1 MSENT
6 ASSFFFSHVGKTLR
20 DASND
25 QVPLRGRS
33 ALWRRWSLAKDAI
46 PKLRKVRTLRMEFIH
61 GQQEFA
67 DGTTAF
73 GAIIEGILLETRED
87 ATIEF
92 ARAHAEG
99 CLSRRGK
106 GGIHHPIFLHRENR
120 RGSSN
125 DSAERRRPPKQN
137 VKAGGRRGGS
147 SKHFWIRGGVQG
159 DDAVASSGDEEEIGG
174 VFGETSSETFLDA
187 EAGVVFDVDGGG
199 IAFGETTAHRGG
211 FGEDP
216 VPEAGETALEA
227 VVGLDVVAGVFLL
240 GDGGGEEIATLG
252 RLRLVAHGVGR
263 NRRNGDG
270 TREGGDHGVQGALG
284 GLLGRHAGD
293 AGRHPPLLV
302 VVVVL
307 VLGQIPVV
315 DHVIV
320 GLPFPGVHKFD
331 GVVVFEFVFAPG
343 QIELVLV
350 EERKSFFVE
359 FLFFFFLFHG
369 IRLPPLLLLVIHER
383 HGDKR
388 LRRRRATRTLHHH
401 LIERAERKSHHLR
414 Q

>member
-1 MSENT
+1 
-6 ASSFFFSHVGKTLR
+6 
-20 DASND
+20 
-25 QVPLRGRS
+25 
-33 ALWRRWSLAKDAI
+33 
-46 PKLRKVRTLRMEFIH
+46 MEFIH

-106 GGIHHPIFLHRENR
+106 GGIHHQSP
-120 RGSSN
+120 
-125 DSAERRRPPKQN
+125 ERRRPPKQN

-159 DDAVASSGDEEEIGG
+159 DDAVASSGGEEEVGG

-187 EAGVVFDVDGGG
+187 EAGVVFDGGG
-199 IAFGETTAHRGG
+199 IPFRETTAHRGG

-252 RLRLVAHGVGR
+252 RLRLVGLVAHGVGR

-270 TREGGDHGVQGALG
+270 TREGGDHGIQGALG

-293 AGRHPPLLV
+293 AGRHPPLL
-302 VVVVL
+302 VVL

-350 EERKSFFVE
+350 EERKSFFME

-369 IRLPPLLLLVIHER
+369 IRLLPLLVIHER
-383 HGDKR
+383 HGDER
-388 LRRRRATRTLHHH
+388 LRRRRTARTLHHH